1 MVPASHSTRL
11 LDLLDSIRAEFDQLT
26 QEAFICKSQR
36 DEYENKSKLV
46 FVHDPSHNLW
56 LVVLQIKEMTKFQQS
71 LFEMEKTQHT
81 IKKQ

>member
-46 FVHDPSHNLW
+46 FVHDPSHNL
-56 LVVLQIKEMTKFQQS
+56 
-71 LFEMEKTQHT
+71 
-81 IKKQ
+81 